1 MSNLLKTDQRHFIL
15 KECVREKKKL
25 EKKIRQNHAGGDTTK
40 VCHRFCSNFAQ
51 VLFFLVNGSG

>member
-40 VCHRFCSNFAQ
+40 VCHRLCSNFAQ
-51 VLFFLVNGSG
+51 VLFF